1 MVRYWRLLLSKD
13 GIINEYVNE
22 TSLNSLFAHYCFFLL
37 DSRRKQENSSPNE
50 SLSLNDLNPLHASL
64 LFVIGCLKGEK
75 RSSTCFCHEN
85 HVAMLFVQSHTI
97 KHDQSVILLVPYLDC
112 DFFADSLQ
120 GYSPWLIIKKKRDD
134 GKKKKKEENEEKKGW
149 TYSRGRSD
157 SLQYDGDDEWGK
169 QSGSVSILWR
179 CRKWKVSNNQQTV
192 DE

>member
-120 GYSPWLIIKKKRDD
+120 GCSPWLIIL
-134 GKKKKKEENEEKKGW
+134 KKEMTEAVGLTQEAEV
-149 TYSRGRSD
+149 TVSVTVRSD
-157 SLQYDGDDEWGK
+157 SK